1 MSDTMRG
8 ILAMIASMFAFNM
21 GDTLMKVAGTTMPI
35 GEMLFLRGL
44 VSSALIVGYA
54 AAIGAFADTRKV
66 LTWPVFWRTAADSA
80 CSVLFFL
87 GLVRISFADASA
99 IGQFIPLMV
108 MAGAAIFLGEAVGW
122 RRWSAA
128 AVGLLGVLM
137 IIKPGTG
144 AFQTASLLIVLSMA
158 CVAARDLITRRIP
171 LNVPTVLITVTAA
184 LCVTATGAVMSLFE
198 TWHWPSTG
206 EIGLLATCGCTVL
219 AGYVFIIIATRH
231 GDTAVVSPFRY
242 TYIGFAMLS
251 SLLVFRERPDIWS
264 WCGIALIVSSGLYMI
279 HRERVVGRRKSQ
291 PTAAALTEAA

>member
-1 MSDTMRG
+1 MSDTLRG
-8 ILAMIASMFAFNM
+8 ILAMIASMFAFNI

-44 VSSALIVGYA
+44 VSSALIVAYA
-54 AAIGAFADTRKV
+54 AAIGAFAETRKV

-80 CSVLFFL
+80 CSVLFFF

-144 AFQTASLLIVLSMA
+144 AF
-158 CVAARDLITRRIP
+158 RR
-171 LNVPTVLITVTAA
+171 
-184 LCVTATGAVMSLFE
+184 
-198 TWHWPSTG
+198 
-206 EIGLLATCGCTVL
+206 
-219 AGYVFIIIATRH
+219 RH
-231 GDTAVVSPFRY
+231 
-242 TYIGFAMLS
+242 
-251 SLLVFRERPDIWS
+251 
-264 WCGIALIVSSGLYMI
+264 C
-279 HRERVVGRRKSQ
+279 
-291 PTAAALTEAA
+291 